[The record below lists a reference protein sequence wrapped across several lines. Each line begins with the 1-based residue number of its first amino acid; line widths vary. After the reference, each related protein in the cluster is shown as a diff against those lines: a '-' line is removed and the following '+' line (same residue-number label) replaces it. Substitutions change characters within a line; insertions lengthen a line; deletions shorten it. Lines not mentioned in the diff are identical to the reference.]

1 MSSQA
6 MSSLAIVTGASSGIG
21 EATARRLSHEGFSL
35 LLLARRLGRLESL
48 GLPNTLCRSVDVRDH
63 EAVAASVREAEA
75 AFGPTDLLVNNAGLM
90 QLGAVE
96 DQTRQEWQDMFDVNV
111 VALLNACQTVLPGM
125 VSRRR
130 GTIVNIGSIAGRNV
144 YGNHTAY
151 CGTKFA
157 VHAIS
162 ESLRKEVAAVGVRVV
177 VIAPGLVETELL
189 DHTSSEDIKAGYRD
203 YKESVGG
210 AIPPEDVAE
219 AIHWAYAMPAR
230 ACIREIVLAPT
241 TQDA

>member
-1 MSSQA
+1 MSP
-6 MSSLAIVTGASSGIG
+6 LAIVTGASSGIG
-21 EATARRLSHEGFSL
+21 EATARRLSKEGFSL
-35 LLLARRLGRLESL
+35 LLLARRLERLESL
-48 GLPNTLCRSVDVRDH
+48 GLPNTLCRSIDVRDH
-63 EAVAASVREAEA
+63 EAVAIAVREAESV
-75 AFGPTDLLVNNAGLM
+75 FGPTELLVNNAGLM
-90 QLGAVE
+90 QLGAVA
-96 DQTRQEWQDMFDVNV
+96 DQKRQEWQDMFDVNV

-125 VSRRR
+125 TARRR

-162 ESLRKEVAAVGVRVV
+162 ESLRKEVAADGVRIVV
-177 VIAPGLVETELL
+177 VAPGLVETELL

-203 YKESVGG
+203 YKASVGG

-219 AIHWAYAMPAR
+219 AIHWAYSLPPR
-230 ACIREIVLAPT
+230 TCIREIVLAPT